1 LQIIFFLTQSHLQ
14 AVYHDDR
21 GKYAHVQK
29 SQLIEMKQFIEKK
42 RKEHPEIDMVVCGDF
57 NVNGRM
63 DKESKNGELFYDEMV
78 KLFHPEDSLIEF
90 QNLHHEFPVTYGDS
104 HEVEEEVIQELM
116 KDEMKL
122 EEFKQ
127 NVSKEGE
134 ETKEVENKTMEQEV
148 ESISKEE
155 VKEVEQVKKDEE
167 IEEVKEETK
176 EVKEVKQPETNVEEN
191 QEEFIAPPTP
201 STPMSPNSVNR
212 KVKKPKETVL
222 THPMEQMSELTL
234 DYMFFGS
241 ISKKISVESS
251 KVEPFYV
258 EGKVYTQLSDHYGL
272 SATFKI
278 TNENKTL

>member
-1 LQIIFFLTQSHLQ
+1 LQINFFLHQSHLQ

-21 GKYAHVQK
+21 QKYAHVQK
-29 SQLIEMKQFIEKK
+29 SQLTEMKQFIEKK
-42 RKEHPEIDMVVCGDF
+42 RKEYPDVDMVVCGDF

-104 HEVEEEVIQELM
+104 HEVDEEIILEIQKE
-116 KDEMKL
+116 EMKL

-127 NVSKEGE
+127 NITNEVENKTTQQVDETNSKEFVPTE
-134 ETKEVENKTMEQEV
+134 QEVQVETKEVEKVPNEDVQVKI
-148 ESISKEE
+148 ISKEVE
-155 VKEVEQVKKDEE
+155 EEIKEVP
-167 IEEVKEETK
+167 IEVETK
-176 EVKEVKQPETNVEEN
+176 LEKE
-191 QEEFIAPPTP
+191 EEFIEP
-201 STPMSPNSVNR
+201 STPLTPNSK

-241 ISKKISVESS
+241 ISKRISVESS

-258 EGKVYTQLSDHYGL
+258 EGKIYTQLSDHYGL
-272 SATFKI
+272 SANFKI
-278 TNENKTL
+278 TSE